1 MKEQVILRSGLE
13 AGGAPI
19 MWERVVLEVLPEIKM
34 LVPAES
40 RILEVG
46 YGDGLLS
53 CYLCRE
59 FGWRVVGL
67 DIEPKAQV
75 CATENAKKYGLNESV
90 EFHCCMPDKTRDHK
104 GQYDA
109 VFIKTVLYNS
119 TTLKEYGQWLDWI
132 LSILKPGGVLI
143 NFETGR
149 ANGMVQ
155 AYRRFRKRSYT
166 DLCLY
171 TRVAETLYDERF
183 DILHRRYYG
192 GWSQFL
198 APFPSLY
205 HYAYLLEEAIQPRN
219 ADNCF
224 IASVIAKKRMLMN
237 LPFISRAP
245 ALTSE
250 RSDAFKSGSG
260 YANRS

>member
-1 MKEQVILRSGLE
+1 MKSSLFFFGKHMSLLKDGLK
-13 AGGAPI
+13 AGSAPV
-19 MWERVVLEVLPEIKM
+19 MWERVVLEALPKM
-34 LVPAES
+34 QQLAPAGS
-40 RILEVG
+40 HVLEVG

-59 FGWRVVGL
+59 LGWQVVGL
-67 DIEPKAQV
+67 DIDTKAQA
-75 CATENAKKYGLNESV
+75 CAIENASKYGLV
-90 EFHCCMPDKTRDHK
+90 ERIEFRCCTPDETRDHK

-119 TTLKEYGQWLDWI
+119 KTLEEYGQWLNWI
-132 LSILKPGGVLI
+132 LTVLKPGGVLI

-149 ANGMVQ
+149 ANGVVQ

-171 TRVAETLYDERF
+171 TRAAEALYDERF
-183 DILHRRYYG
+183 KILDRRYYG

-198 APFPSLY
+198 APIPVLY
-205 HYAYLLEEAIQPRN
+205 RLAFRIEEAIQPRD

-224 IASVIAKKRMLMN
+224 IMSVIAKK
-237 LPFISRAP
+237 
-245 ALTSE
+245 
-250 RSDAFKSGSG
+250 G
-260 YANRS
+260 Y